1 MKKNRIECEFGS
13 LGPQAVLNEIGDVQ
27 VVCGRGQSPHL
38 FFACVLKIVL
48 YLLWYHPEVIG
59 VVKERIC
66 GHGTKHN
73 FRSGRAKF

>member
-27 VVCGRGQSPHL
+27 VVCGCGQSPHL
-38 FFACVLKIVL
+38 FLVFLACVLKIVL
-48 YLLWYHPEVIG
+48 YHPEVIG

-66 GHGTKHN
+66 GHGTKHD